1 MLSIVNFGDSESPIT
16 EIGKVVAPP
25 DSSTARITKS
35 CVINGLSGPIFRS
48 SNKSKDLF
56 TS

>member
-16 EIGKVVAPP
+16 EIGKVVATP

-35 CVINGLSGPIFRS
+35 CVINGLSGPIFRL